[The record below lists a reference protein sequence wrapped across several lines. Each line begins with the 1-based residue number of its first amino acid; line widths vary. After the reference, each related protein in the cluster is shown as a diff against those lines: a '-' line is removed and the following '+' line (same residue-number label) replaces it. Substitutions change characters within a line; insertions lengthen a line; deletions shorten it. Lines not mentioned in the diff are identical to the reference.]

1 MANKFPHV
9 DVLLDFWE
17 CIVKRDDP
25 TFIFFFLVSLIIINS
40 QHIITSE
47 SASLPEV
54 MTNLKV
60 STQNQL
66 EQIWTNAEFL
76 EQ

>member
-25 TFIFFFLVSLIIINS
+25 TFIFFFLVALIIHNS
-40 QHIITSE
+40 QLIKTSE
-47 SASLPEV
+47 IAKLPEV
-54 MTNLKV
+54 MTNIRV
-60 STQNQL
+60 STQLQL
-66 EQIWTNAEFL
+66 D
-76 EQ
+76 